1 MTASD
6 NRMVQSTSRG
16 RVNARV
22 KWLSILIAALPM
34 LPGAALAGNIAPGAV
49 APNFVLNSSTGKPIA
64 LADLKGQVVLINFWA
79 SWCGP
84 CRQEMPIL
92 DQLYRSYQ
100 PAGFTLLGV
109 NVEPNA
115 SDARKFLKDTPVTF
129 PILFDPTSSV
139 SKLYQVSGMPSTII
153 VDRDGKIRYVHH
165 GYQPGDENQYLNQ
178 IRALTQE

>member
-1 MTASD
+1 MKSAS
-6 NRMVQSTSRG
+6 RLVTMMGALLGLGIS
-16 RVNARV
+16 
-22 KWLSILIAALPM
+22 ALPA
-34 LPGAALAGNIAPGAV
+34 GALAADIAPGAQ
-49 APNFVLNSSTGKPIA
+49 APTFQLNSSLGKPVS

-100 PAGFTLLGV
+100 PAGFTLIGV

-115 SDARKFLKDTPVTF
+115 ADAQKFLKTTPVSF
-129 PILFDPTSSV
+129 PILFDPTSAV
-139 SKLYQVSGMPSTII
+139 SMLYQVSGMPSTII
-153 VDRDGKIRYVHH
+153 VDRTGKIRYVHH
-165 GYQPGDENQYLNQ
+165 GYKPGDEGEYLNQ

>member
-1 MTASD
+1 MK
-6 NRMVQSTSRG
+6 STSRLVTLMG
-16 RVNARV
+16 ALMGLTV
-22 KWLSILIAALPM
+22 AALPASS
-34 LPGAALAGNIAPGAV
+34 LAADIAPGV
-49 APNFVLNSSTGKPIA
+49 DAPTFQLNSSLGKPVA

-100 PAGFTLLGV
+100 AAGFTLIGV

-115 SDARKFLKDTPVTF
+115 ADAQKFLKATPVSF
-129 PILFDPTSSV
+129 PILFDPTSAV
-139 SKLYQVSGMPSTII
+139 SMLYQVSGMPSTVI
-153 VDRDGKIRYVHH
+153 VDRNGKVRYVHH
-165 GYQPGDENQYLNQ
+165 GYKPGDEGEYLDQ